1 MPENMP
7 EHTLEAMAASTASL
21 RDVVAA
27 LESEENRLA
36 GELATVKAKRMAV
49 SKALAALEDT
59 TPKRRRGRPRKSAA
73 KDATP
78 VAA

>member
-7 EHTLEAMAASTASL
+7 ENTLEAMAASTASL
-21 RDVVAA
+21 REVVAA
-27 LESEENRLA
+27 LEAEENRLA

-49 SKALAALEDT
+49 SKALTALEDT
-59 TPKRRRGRPRKSAA
+59 TPKKRRGRPRKSDAKSAA
-73 KDATP
+73 P